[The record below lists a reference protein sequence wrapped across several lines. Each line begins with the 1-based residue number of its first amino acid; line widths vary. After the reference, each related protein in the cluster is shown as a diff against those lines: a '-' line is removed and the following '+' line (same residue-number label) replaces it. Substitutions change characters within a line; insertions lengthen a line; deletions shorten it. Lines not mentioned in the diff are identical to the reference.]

1 MHVIPFK
8 CNQNPGL
15 PASIFIIMVK
25 VLLGAGVVMVDAVEL
40 VVVVVVDFLNLHRNV
55 NSRRQVW

>member
-1 MHVIPFK
+1 
-8 CNQNPGL
+8 
-15 PASIFIIMVK
+15 MVK